1 MKIWIISAVAF
12 VALLAGA
19 VSLSSMK
26 VDPQTQLVGPANSG
40 VIAGQNIPDISASGY
55 VSDGAD
61 VIDATTE
68 ASLVEKLKAFSA
80 GNSGEMAVVTVKS
93 LNGLSVEEFGIR
105 VGEKWKVGKA
115 GKDDG
120 VIVIVSTGD
129 KKVRIEVG
137 RGASITD
144 AQAGQVLDS
153 VMVPKLHAG
162 DYSGAIVDGVNALIK
177 IVTK

>member
-1 MKIWIISAVAF
+1 MTKAVLIIGGLLVLIMGMAFLSTVKI
-12 VALLAGA
+12 
-19 VSLSSMK
+19 
-26 VDPQTQLVGPANSG
+26 DPSTQTVGPANSG
-40 VIAGQNIPDISASGY
+40 AIAGQNIPDISASGY

-68 ASLVEKLKAFSA
+68 ASLVEKLKTFST
-80 GNSGEMAVVTVKS
+80 GSNGEMAVVTVKS

-144 AQAGQVLDS
+144 AQAGQILDS
-153 VMVPKLHAG
+153 VMVPKLHTG